1 MYVILRYSST
11 ETCIEE
17 DDEPK
22 PPKSISIFF
31 DSSCVLSSIFTL
43 PSLAFLPLLR
53 MWFFNFMPGFGATV
67 GVGFAGAAVGAGFAG
82 AAVGAGFAGAAFFWI
97 LTLQT
102 KRIPFT

>member
-17 DDEPK
+17 DEPK
-22 PPKSISIFF
+22 SPKSISIFF

-53 MWFFNFMPGFGATV
+53 MWFFNFMPGFGAVV
-67 GVGFAGAAVGAGFAG
+67 GVGFAGV
-82 AAVGAGFAGAAFFWI
+82 AFFWI

>member
-17 DDEPK
+17 DEPK

-53 MWFFNFMPGFGATV
+53 MWFFNFMPGFGA
-67 GVGFAGAAVGAGFAG
+67 AVGAGFAG
-82 AAVGAGFAGAAFFWI
+82 AAVGAGFAGAAFFCI

>member
-43 PSLAFLPLLR
+43 PSLAF
-53 MWFFNFMPGFGATV
+53 FAFAQNVVFNFMPGFGAAV
-67 GVGFAGAAVGAGFAG
+67 GVGFAGAEVGAGLLEQLFS
-82 AAVGAGFAGAAFFWI
+82 GF
-97 LTLQT
+97 
-102 KRIPFT
+102 